1 MSTHQVK
8 TWLVAYDIREPR
20 RLRRVH
26 RHLRKL
32 GMAAQ
37 YSAFT
42 VEADDSEIVDHL
54 AAIESL
60 IDKRVDDVRAYHL
73 PARCP
78 VWRLGRQEWPEGL
91 YLSPL
96 EAVRLLQATASTGD
110 ADEVSTVL
118 LLGAEAGTAPS
129 T

>member
-1 MSTHQVK
+1 MSTHQIK

-42 VEADDSEIVDHL
+42 VEADDSAIADHL
-54 AAIESL
+54 AAIELL
-60 IDKRVDDVRAYHL
+60 IDGRVDDVRAYHL

-91 YLSPL
+91 YLSPH
-96 EAVRLLQATASTGD
+96 EAVRLLQAS
-110 ADEVSTVL
+110 
-118 LLGAEAGTAPS
+118 AGTADAELFSLDADTGTVPS